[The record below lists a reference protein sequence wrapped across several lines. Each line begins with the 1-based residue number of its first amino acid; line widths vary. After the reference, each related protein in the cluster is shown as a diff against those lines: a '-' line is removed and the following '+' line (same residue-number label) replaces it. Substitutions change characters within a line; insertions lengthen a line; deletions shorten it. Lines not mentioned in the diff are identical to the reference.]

1 MPCTSYIYTAAW
13 ALDQPFGTPTQVQM
27 KLVVAGCIL
36 ELLHSDMTLMCWSTA
51 DARDCWQPITARD
64 KRSTWC

>member
-36 ELLHSDMTLMCWSTA
+36 ELLHSDMTLMC
-51 DARDCWQPITARD
+51 
-64 KRSTWC
+64 